1 VIPKPVLSLLNLSFP
16 VASSDLG
23 ADALENEF
31 IMNSMHLSRV
41 GPPPPPPPPK
51 IKIKKPPLYSSLS
64 VKYELLF

>member
-31 IMNSMHLSRV
+31 IMNSMHLSQV
-41 GPPPPPPPPK
+41 CLPPSPK
-51 IKIKKPPLYSSLS
+51 KNKKKEATPL
-64 VKYELLF
+64 

>member
-31 IMNSMHLSRV
+31 IMNSMHLSQV
-41 GPPPPPPPPK
+41 CPPPPPK
-51 IKIKKPPLYSSLS
+51 KK
-64 VKYELLF
+64 

>member
-31 IMNSMHLSRV
+31 IMNSMHLSQV
-41 GPPPPPPPPK
+41 CL
-51 IKIKKPPLYSSLS
+51 PPLT
-64 VKYELLF
+64 KKK

>member
-31 IMNSMHLSRV
+31 IMNSMHLSQV
-41 GPPPPPPPPK
+41 CL
-51 IKIKKPPLYSSLS
+51 PPLTKKNKKKEATPL
-64 VKYELLF
+64 